1 MLVLDRFEE
10 GFAVC
15 EYNGEYICVP
25 TSMLSPD
32 VKEGDVLRLNG
43 DIYEIDVEMTNI
55 KREKN
60 SYLLDS
66 LWE

>member
-1 MLVLDRFEE
+1 MLIVDRFEE

-15 EYNGEYICVP
+15 DYNGELICVP

-32 VKEGDVLRLNG
+32 AKEGDVLRLNG
-43 DIYEIDVEMTNI
+43 DIYEVDVEMTNI
-55 KREKN
+55 RREKN
-60 SYLLDS
+60 TYLLDN

>member
-1 MLVLDRFEE
+1 MLILDRFEE

-15 EYNGEYICVP
+15 EYNGDYVCIP
-25 TSMLSPD
+25 TSMISQD
-32 VKEGDVLRLNG
+32 AKEGDVLRLNG
-43 DIYEIDVEMTNI
+43 DIYEVDAEMTNI
-55 KREKN
+55 RREKN